1 MSVDSM
7 KTQLIAIFALA
18 ILLIGCTSNPQDLAA
33 KQPARN
39 STLQANSYAQDN
51 NLSVVQNQ
59 TPPASISIILTAAEV
74 AKHSAKGDCWLIIH
88 GVVYD
93 LSNFTTHPGGDAY
106 VPYCG
111 TDATEAYATKGGKG
125 QPHSTRAD
133 SMLPNFEVGPL
144 GQTVSR

>member
-1 MSVDSM
+1 M

-74 AKHSAKGDCWLIIH
+74 AKHSAKGDCWLIIN

-125 QPHSTRAD
+125 QPHSARAN

>member
-74 AKHSAKGDCWLIIH
+74 AKHSAKGDCWLIIN

>member
-1 MSVDSM
+1 M

-74 AKHSAKGDCWLIIH
+74 AKHSAKGDCWLIIN